1 MFELHLSHVNSHSEQ
16 WSLAQK
22 YLLFVWILPD
32 CEPILKLYTVIVP
45 GNTLKK
51 CMSYLKK

>member
-1 MFELHLSHVNSHSEQ
+1 MFELHLFHVNSHSEQ

-22 YLLFVWILPD
+22 YFLFVRILPD

-51 CMSYLKK
+51 YVLF